1 MFAGCLLG
9 ACWVFAGCLLGAC
22 WVLAGCLLG
31 VCWVF
36 AGCLLGVCWGSA
48 RGLLEVCWVFAG
60 CLLGALPRPP
70 PSPLPPAVS
79 AEVSTLR
86 AEALPAA
93 EKPFKSF
100 FKSFPAPQEEPL
112 EVLSSPGKN
121 L

>member
-1 MFAGCLLG
+1 M
-9 ACWVFAGCLLGAC
+9 
-22 WVLAGCLLG
+22 
-31 VCWVF
+31 
-36 AGCLLGVCWGSA
+36 
-48 RGLLEVCWVFAG
+48 FAG

-70 PSPLPPAVS
+70 PSPLPPAIS

-93 EKPFKSF
+93 EKTFKSF
-100 FKSFPAPQEEPL
+100 FQLEKSFPAPQEEPF